1 MNTQSD
7 EKQRLI
13 QLVGESVLNSLQKAG
28 VRLEIPSEPE
38 KFSSSSSPQNDEESD
53 EVYQRVL
60 HGLLS
65 LTNESEQ
72 MYRDELRRRNRLRF

>member
-7 EKQRLI
+7 EKQILI
-13 QLVGESVLNSLQKAG
+13 QLIGESVLNSLQKEG
-28 VRLEIPSEPE
+28 VQLVISSELEKS
-38 KFSSSSSPQNDEESD
+38 SSSSSPQNDEESD

-65 LTNESEQ
+65 LTSELEQ